1 MQTVTVDELKQRTQH
16 ETGLEIVHQRL
27 IFNVTQLKDGEL
39 LSSYCG
45 MGDNATVTVVHR
57 LNGGSN
63 RVVDPSVQRCKG
75 PCVITSV
82 VYDEPECVVMPC
94 GHVIHPDQ
102 LVEFYHS
109 EVCNYH
115 KLEILC
121 FMPGCNQIFN
131 MEFLVKCGATQEEL
145 NLLSKGMA
153 VNICAFNRDNSIQH
167 CPECMCYCE
176 RISERQNVVR
186 CSQCT
191 QKNGKPF
198 DFCSL
203 CSLPWTSGHQCCK
216 VNETLDILAKCE
228 ETTIN
233 GVKCPGIRLCPKC
246 GVLIEHKEAC
256 KHMTCLMCKQEFCF
270 VCLRLKTSSWQCGSH
285 NSPCEPAPRQTAI
298 VGAK

>member
-16 ETGLEIVHQRL
+16 ETGLEIEHQRL

-63 RVVDPSVQRCKG
+63 RVVDPSVQRSKG

-121 FMPGCNQIFN
+121 FMPGVTRYSIWSS
-131 MEFLVKCGATQEEL
+131 LL
-145 NLLSKGMA
+145 NLGLLK
-153 VNICAFNRDNSIQH
+153 
-167 CPECMCYCE
+167 
-176 RISERQNVVR
+176 
-186 CSQCT
+186 
-191 QKNGKPF
+191 KN
-198 DFCSL
+198 
-203 CSLPWTSGHQCCK
+203 
-216 VNETLDILAKCE
+216 
-228 ETTIN
+228 
-233 GVKCPGIRLCPKC
+233 
-246 GVLIEHKEAC
+246 
-256 KHMTCLMCKQEFCF
+256 
-270 VCLRLKTSSWQCGSH
+270 
-285 NSPCEPAPRQTAI
+285 
-298 VGAK
+298 